1 MISFTQTLAFS
12 TLLALT
18 AVVTA
23 QECPSNVSETFVAT
37 IDNSTY
43 FSTCAEGTTFSIT
56 SAFDVFNFTDADL
69 LTFCD
74 SDKCLEPIHKLMRS
88 LDCNITYRGTAL
100 NLSAKVSR
108 LHDLCHDILDAV
120 GSSSH
125 SMSGDMDGDAHD
137 SVNVSGASYAVLAAG
152 SVAYAVILA
161 VIFA

>member
-88 LDCNITYRGTAL
+88 LDCNITYRG
-100 NLSAKVSR
+100 
-108 LHDLCHDILDAV
+108 
-120 GSSSH
+120 SSSH

>member
-1 MISFTQTLAFS
+1 
-12 TLLALT
+12 
-18 AVVTA
+18 
-23 QECPSNVSETFVAT
+23 
-37 IDNSTY
+37 
-43 FSTCAEGTTFSIT
+43 
-56 SAFDVFNFTDADL
+56 
-69 LTFCD
+69 
-74 SDKCLEPIHKLMRS
+74 MRS

-100 NLSAKVSR
+100 NLSAEVSR

-137 SVNVSGASYAVLAAG
+137 FVNVSGASYAVLAAG